1 MGLASTLVEKRLA
14 RSRVQRE
21 HAIAEGELERFRAEE
36 EGLLDAMLGRNR
48 SEMYGQDQQ
57 SLRESYRRG
66 LHEGQLLLSRNQ
78 RRSNGRS
85 ILSKV
90 KRWWREY
97 KQKVEAE
104 EEGLL
109 DAMLGRNR
117 SEMYGQDEEW
127 LRESYRKGLQEGLM
141 LMGQNRRSGTIQ
153 SILSKLAR
161 WWRASN
167 LFPR

>member
-14 RSRVQRE
+14 RCRVQRE
-21 HAIAEGELERFRAEE
+21 HAIAEGEAERFRAEE

-48 SEMYGQDQQ
+48 SEMYGQDQE

-66 LHEGQLLLSRNQ
+66 LHEGQALLSRNQ
-78 RRSNGRS
+78 QGSNEQS

-90 KRWWREY
+90 TRWWCEY

-109 DAMLGRNR
+109 DAMLERNR
-117 SEMYGQDEEW
+117 LEMYGQDQES
-127 LRESYRKGLQEGLM
+127 LRDSYRKGLREGRM
-141 LMGQNRRSGTIQ
+141 LMGQNRRSGAIR
-153 SILSKLAR
+153 SIVSKLTR

-167 LFPR
+167 LFPG

>member
-21 HAIAEGELERFRAEE
+21 HAIAEGELERFR
-36 EGLLDAMLGRNR
+36 
-48 SEMYGQDQQ
+48 
-57 SLRESYRRG
+57 
-66 LHEGQLLLSRNQ
+66 
-78 RRSNGRS
+78 
-85 ILSKV
+85 
-90 KRWWREY
+90 
-97 KQKVEAE
+97 AE

-161 WWRASN
+161 W
-167 LFPR
+167 